1 VALGKTG
8 SAVKILHIS
17 KKYKNALGGD
27 SVVVGNLEEQ
37 QLARGHEVIVL
48 SSNCDE
54 IIGDERH
61 YKFGLPATAAALDN
75 ISLPRLVSLGA
86 LFFKTFAVMRKER
99 PDVVHTHSID
109 MAFIASFAARW
120 FRTPIVHTFH
130 ILTFP
135 DEHQDALRRKTELF
149 FMRGARAQ
157 VVTSPNQNDV
167 DHLKRAGAKNARFM
181 SNGIDLAFWKNEK
194 QSHDVFT
201 FITAARLER
210 QKGIEYLIRAAAEL
224 KNVGGQFKLVIVGE
238 GSLEEELKALAKELA
253 VDEIIEFVGRKTPA
267 GVRDLYTLS
276 DVVVLPSL
284 WEAAPLAMF
293 EAWAME
299 LPLVITNV
307 GMFADAVDDKPYA
320 KIVEAGDSNALAKA
334 MEEVLTDAKKRQ
346 DMITAG
352 NEVVQN
358 YTWAAVADIADDLYV
373 EARRAIVR

>member
-1 VALGKTG
+1 
-8 SAVKILHIS
+8 VKILHIS

-27 SVVVGNLEEQ
+27 SVVVGNLEAQ

-86 LFFKTFAVMRKER
+86 LFFKTFAVLRKER

-120 FRTPIVHTFH
+120 FKIPIVHTFH

-135 DEHQDALRRKTELF
+135 DANQDALRRKTELF
-149 FMRGARAQ
+149 FTRGARAQ

-167 DHLKRAGAKNARFM
+167 DHLKRVGVKNARFM

-194 QSHDVFT
+194 KTSHDVFT

-224 KNVGGQFKLVIVGE
+224 KNVGGPFKLVIVGE
-238 GSLEEELKALAKELA
+238 GSLEEELKALAKELS
-253 VDEIIEFVGRKTPA
+253 VYEDIEFVGRKTPA
-267 GVRDLYTLS
+267 EVRDLYALS

-307 GMFADAVDDKPYA
+307 GMFASEVDDKAYA
-320 KIVEAGDSNALAKA
+320 KIVEAGDSYALAKA

-358 YTWAAVADIADDLYV
+358 YTWAAVANIADDLYA
-373 EARRAIVR
+373 EARGKAGKS

>member
-1 VALGKTG
+1 M
-8 SAVKILHIS
+8 KILHIT

-27 SVVVGNLEEQ
+27 AVVVSNLEGQ

-75 ISLPRLVSLGA
+75 ISLPRLASLGA

-109 MAFIASFAARW
+109 MAFMASFAARW
-120 FRTPIVHTFH
+120 FRVPIVHTFH

-135 DEHQDALRRKTELF
+135 DPQQDTLRRKTELF
-149 FMRGARAQ
+149 FTKGARPR
-157 VVTSPNQNDV
+157 VITSPNQNDV
-167 DHLKRAGAKNARFM
+167 GHLNRAGMKNARFM
-181 SNGIDLAFWKNEK
+181 TNGIDLAFWKNEK

-210 QKGIEYLIRAAAEL
+210 QKGIEYLIRAAADL
-224 KNVGGQFKLVIVGE
+224 KNVGGQFKVVIVGE
-238 GSLEEELKALAKELA
+238 GSLADELTALAKELG
-253 VDEIIEFVGRKTPA
+253 VYERIEFVGRKTPA
-267 GVRDLYTLS
+267 EVRDLYTLS

-307 GMFADAVDDKPYA
+307 GMFADEVDDKAYA

-334 MEEVLTDAKKRQ
+334 MEELLTDATKR
-346 DMITAG
+346 DAMITAG

-358 YTWAAVADIADDLYV
+358 YTWSAVADVADALYN
-373 EARRAIVR
+373 EARGAAGQRQRDLAH